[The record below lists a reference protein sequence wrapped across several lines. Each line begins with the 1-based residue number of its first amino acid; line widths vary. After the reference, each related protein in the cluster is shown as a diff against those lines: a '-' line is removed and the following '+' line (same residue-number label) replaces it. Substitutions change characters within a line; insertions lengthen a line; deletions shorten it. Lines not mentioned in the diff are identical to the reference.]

1 MEAASTAVRFHSG
14 QDFKFEHVEMTAEET
29 ADAEAVA
36 AASDAVCKH
45 EFIPLSL
52 SHTMSLQRDLGKNNG
67 RAISIFFFF
76 FFFLIIFFLSFCFAL
91 LVLPA

>member
-1 MEAASTAVRFHSG
+1 MEEEEEAEAASTAVRFHSG

-45 EFIPLSL
+45 EFIPLSRT
-52 SHTMSLQRDLGKNNG
+52 HN
-67 RAISIFFFF
+67 
-76 FFFLIIFFLSFCFAL
+76 
-91 LVLPA
+91 VPAKRPG